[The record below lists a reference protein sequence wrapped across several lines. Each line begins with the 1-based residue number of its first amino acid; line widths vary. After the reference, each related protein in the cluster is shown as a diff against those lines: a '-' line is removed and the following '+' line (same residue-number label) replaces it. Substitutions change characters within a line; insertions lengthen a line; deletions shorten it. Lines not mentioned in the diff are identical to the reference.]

1 MRMLFF
7 IDRNIRD
14 ITNLKKDLQNI
25 DQDDIY
31 NSHRPKTL
39 TDILKTV
46 SEEAFKF
53 VFPAKAKETSNLKEY
68 ISSRELLTQIKEKVN
83 LLKERKKEIYEE
95 KKSKVPKKRALL
107 RETESEKHE
116 IIEHK
121 HVESK
126 KNKVL
131 KTIVETEI
139 DKSDKKKKKP
149 EFIPKSKKENL
160 TEGEKNKKEIKETKV
175 VKDASIKK
183 KEKVQKPPKT
193 KESEESGDGFRK
205 IKQDKQ
211 EALPKSKKIAQDKN
225 KITEKDS
232 LTKAIEEARNKLKT
246 QKESKKQEFSK
257 KPTPPKAINLSRVQ
271 VRNDSID
278 EEHIGMIKIKQSP
291 EQKIPQLPEQDT
303 LLSTLQKRHTGVTR
317 EESDIELM
325 EDDKLFQK
333 SKLTEAYE
341 IIIGQKIF
349 KFKTP
354 FVYKLDQKKEIQP
367 LLFNST
373 FNENDAEDINFSK
386 TDKNIKQGI
395 IEDKQQPPK
404 PTTLTAFGQPKN
416 YVDKVENLHKEKEL
430 EKNYAPVENVSFSRV
445 RIRNASID
453 EEHIKMIK
461 IKQSVQEPGKRL
473 TYMEQNVLPQS
484 LQRRQTNAI
493 SEESELGIAA
503 DELLK
508 KSRTSEHYEVILGDK
523 ILKSATTLINIM
535 EGNKKVQPIFFETTF
550 DEITPDVLEMEKKT
564 ENSVLA
570 TETMLQPTHNS
581 TEPEAKGTVRYA
593 LSNRSFIDKGWTMLP
608 TEKIVRKMNVYRM
621 RPSHPEFDWFE
632 HNKNKKHM
640 HYESGETLADF
651 QEDGRGRLYYRNGR
665 LALDYYNAEEMN
677 AGQRY
682 VVYSNGEPDEK
693 GRPRP
698 VTVLA
703 TFDYL
708 GNGIVFDHTGKV
720 RLKYNQ
726 TEGVVLDR
734 EIGPVSHWKWHE
746 LNDPPVLQKIMIDTQ
761 MAVKDPEI
769 VKLGGTGGNTPRVDN
784 EEMLAIEFDNFIKEK
799 SKKLSQKFKP
809 FQIKMKALKINE
821 HFSLRVLDQA
831 SVCLLFRDGTTNL
844 KLNLGMIL
852 DHKEIV
858 DTDTAELGEV
868 TCNLERFPARTDS
881 LAMLQRSVAHAQHVE
896 KLRMDHE
903 RRVKVPEENPSIDR
917 LTAAI
922 SRPLQP
928 PVRNLPRAK
937 CLCNSVKPPVCS

>member
-1 MRMLFF
+1 MKCKCCHNIYNKFVTGDTLQDVPDVHTETWLSKVRQLLTSKRGTRTSPKEYRKIIKDKPSSPYLPPQRIPMKKRSKTILDILKSINDTEQLLSLKTAEDLAHLSRPLWQQ
-7 IDRNIRD
+7 IDEKNIRD

-404 PTTLTAFGQPKN
+404 PT
-416 YVDKVENLHKEKEL
+416 
-430 EKNYAPVENVSFSRV
+430 
-445 RIRNASID
+445 
-453 EEHIKMIK
+453 
-461 IKQSVQEPGKRL
+461 
-473 TYMEQNVLPQS
+473 
-484 LQRRQTNAI
+484 
-493 SEESELGIAA
+493 
-503 DELLK
+503 
-508 KSRTSEHYEVILGDK
+508 
-523 ILKSATTLINIM
+523 
-535 EGNKKVQPIFFETTF
+535 
-550 DEITPDVLEMEKKT
+550 
-564 ENSVLA
+564 
-570 TETMLQPTHNS
+570 
-581 TEPEAKGTVRYA
+581 EPEAKGTVRYA